1 MIPTIKTVRVAHNIG
16 FSSALNCSSSD
27 GYVEASRWRFGNRK
41 VHKAFL
47 KGWSYGY
54 QLRKEVQREN
64 IFGSRLSLQASDFSG
79 DGTVEME
86 NIMGLA

>member
-16 FSSALNCSSSD
+16 FSSALSSESSD
-27 GYVEASRWRFGNRK
+27 GYVEASRWRFVNRR
-41 VHKAFL
+41 VHRGFL

-64 IFGSRLSLQASDFSG
+64 FVSRLLLQASDGSG

-86 NIMGLA
+86 NIIGLA

>member
-16 FSSALNCSSSD
+16 FSSALSCSSND

-47 KGWSYGY
+47 KGWMYGY

-64 IFGSRLSLQASDFSG
+64 FGSRLLLQASDFSG
-79 DGTVEME
+79 DGTVEMQ
-86 NIMGLA
+86 NIIGHA

>member
-16 FSSALNCSSSD
+16 FSSALSSESSD
-27 GYVEASRWRFGNRK
+27 GYVEASRWRFVNRK
-41 VHKAFL
+41 AHKAFL
-47 KGWSYGY
+47 KGWIYGY

-64 IFGSRLSLQASDFSG
+64 FVSKLLLQASNSSG

-86 NIMGLA
+86 NIIGLA